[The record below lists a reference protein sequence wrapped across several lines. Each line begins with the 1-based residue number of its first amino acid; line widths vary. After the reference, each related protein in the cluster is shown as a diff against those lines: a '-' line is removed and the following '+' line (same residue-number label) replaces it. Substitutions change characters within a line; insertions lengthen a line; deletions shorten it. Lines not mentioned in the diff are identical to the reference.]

1 MLNLIVAP
9 KAHNQSAEGR
19 AKKVVKYLKSE
30 QVEYSVYFS
39 QSFDQVKE
47 NVKHL
52 LSFGESEFVIVGD
65 EAVVSCV
72 LSCFKD
78 LHKIRIG
85 IIPTSSKDDFASYLG
100 ISSNPTHAI
109 KEILKKQVENIDIMI
124 VNDMAVL
131 NSIVIG
137 ASVDILNKFNQFKI
151 RNFISE
157 KYATLKYGNKFP
169 GIELTLENKGKAK
182 RENVFELYVA
192 NGGFSKGKIISPLSN
207 LKDGVFNVNYRT
219 VSDKPSKKKFLN
231 MVNKG
236 NHIYDEETK
245 QHWMNNLKIT
255 TPDKKIRAIIDGRIH
270 NVEELNIS
278 IIESGLKIYK

>member
-100 ISSNPTHAI
+100 ISSNPTQAI
-109 KEILKKQVENIDIMI
+109 KDILKKQVENIDIMI

-137 ASVDILNKFNQFKI
+137 ASVDIFNKFNQYKI
-151 RNFISE
+151 KNFISE
-157 KYATLKYGNKFP
+157 K
-169 GIELTLENKGKAK
+169 
-182 RENVFELYVA
+182 
-192 NGGFSKGKIISPLSN
+192 
-207 LKDGVFNVNYRT
+207 
-219 VSDKPSKKKFLN
+219 
-231 MVNKG
+231 
-236 NHIYDEETK
+236 
-245 QHWMNNLKIT
+245 
-255 TPDKKIRAIIDGRIH
+255 
-270 NVEELNIS
+270 
-278 IIESGLKIYK
+278 